1 VSTDLR
7 AREPECC
14 GDPMVHNSWT
24 GEWECAVAYFA
35 LADEGAA
42 GDIIETLTP
51 EDVGPDLVETLAH
64 WRGSR
69 VSDETIGAAS

>member
-1 VSTDLR
+1 VSTGLW
-7 AREPECC
+7 ARVPKCC
-14 GDPMVHNSWT
+14 GEPMVHNSWT

-35 LADEGAA
+35 LVDEGDAE
-42 GDIIETLTP
+42 DIIGALTP
-51 EDVGPDLVETLAH
+51 EDVGPDLAETLAH